1 MLFFSNF
8 KPQNL
13 VSSSLQMTYF
23 SFVKCSNFSPNGP
36 QFFGK
41 QANKQLPA
49 VGTQREVKENGGLD
63 GRAVS
68 SISSNV
74 GDVVERQGNEL
85 GKALH

>member
-1 MLFFSNF
+1 M
-8 KPQNL
+8 K
-13 VSSSLQMTYF
+13 Y
-23 SFVKCSNFSPNGP
+23 SNFSPNKP

-41 QANKQLPA
+41 QTNKQRPA
-49 VGTQREVKENGGLD
+49 VGMQREGKENGGWD
-63 GRAVS
+63 GRTVS